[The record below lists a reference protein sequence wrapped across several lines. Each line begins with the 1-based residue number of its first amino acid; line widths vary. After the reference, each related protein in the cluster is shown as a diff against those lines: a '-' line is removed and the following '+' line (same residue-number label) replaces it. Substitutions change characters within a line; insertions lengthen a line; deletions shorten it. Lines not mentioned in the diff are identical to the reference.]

1 LIKQLQQQGF
11 AEIVADLLGG
21 MIGLLIETAK
31 LVDGPSPA
39 PTSGIRV
46 AMQAP
51 SLRRTVLT

>member
-21 MIGLLIETAK
+21 MIGLIIETAK
-31 LVDGPSPA
+31 LSSTPA

-51 SLRRTVLT
+51 SLLRTVLT